1 MDLLVPAIKILSNI
15 FFNNFFFFADDEQSE
30 SYNYVSCFCGKPYAK
45 RPMIECS
52 RCLTWLHLTCVKVKK
67 NNIPEVF
74 YCLTCRTSSNP
85 DTDSQSPTP
94 APVNIE
100 SIEKKSK
107 RSTL

>member
-1 MDLLVPAIKILSNI
+1 
-15 FFNNFFFFADDEQSE
+15 
-30 SYNYVSCFCGKPYAK
+30 
-45 RPMIECS
+45 MIECS

-74 YCLTCRTSSNP
+74 YCVTCRKNSNP

-94 APVNIE
+94 TPSATFIVETN
-100 SIEKKSK
+100 EKKRK